1 MTASCLASLLSC
13 DTFSP
18 SCLLFYNYFQTKTDP
33 GDKITKC
40 KFQERDAIKKY

>member
-1 MTASCLASLLSC
+1 MTASYLASFLNC

-18 SCLLFYNYFQTKTDP
+18 SCLLSYNYFQTKVDS

-40 KFQERDAIKKY
+40 RFQ